1 MSKVE
6 IKRVANVRGG
16 ECDLV
21 DLSKEQQRRIPY
33 YIGALVSARRS
44 EVAKPIF
51 SNYFCK
57 ESIAL
62 VGHSSAMPAGNIEYG
77 CNQALHGEESTV
89 AALRSVHGRNPSPV
103 ILGIH
108 AGSEVG
114 MPANPCGN
122 CRDIMLGDLN
132 WDSEI
137 VHGNPQGGVVVVAG
151 LRDYFFDAFRPASGP
166 ITSRVHKDV
175 KDIVESARRFE
186 NNAYAENVPANRRY
200 FVMIQT
206 KRGNRFFGAHDVPC
220 DYHPVY
226 AGRIAM
232 LQARWARDAE
242 IAFVAVVYQKKT
254 GAILE
259 PPHVMYKDRQHLME
273 LNYEGEIVSGTRN
286 DPPVHLVACDGN
298 LDVVGAWE
306 TTLEAWLPLPFTPRN
321 FMNPDAM
328 EKYYKGLRGL

>member
-1 MSKVE
+1 MSSVE
-6 IKRVANVRGG
+6 FKRAANVRGG

-21 DLSKEQQRRIPY
+21 DLSEEQQRRIPHY
-33 YIGALVSARRS
+33 VGALVSAWRS
-44 EVAKPIF
+44 EVARPVF
-51 SNYFCK
+51 SNYFCR
-57 ESIAL
+57 ESISL
-62 VGHSSAMPAGNIEYG
+62 FGHSFALPAGNIEYG
-77 CNQALHGEESTV
+77 CCQALHGEESAV
-89 AALRSVHGRNPSPV
+89 AALRTAHGRNLNPV

-114 MPANPCGN
+114 RSANPCGN
-122 CRDIMLGDLN
+122 CRDIMLADLN

-137 VHGNPQGGVVVVAG
+137 VHGNPQSGVVVVAE
-151 LRDYFFDAFRPASGP
+151 LRDYFFDAFTPASGP
-166 ITSRVHKDV
+166 ITSHVRKDV
-175 KDIVESARRFE
+175 EGIVESARKFE

-226 AGRIAM
+226 AGRSAM
-232 LQARWARDAE
+232 LQARWVRDTE
-242 IAFVAVVYQKKT
+242 IAYVAVVYQKRT

-273 LNYEGEIVSGTRN
+273 LNYEGEIMSGTRN
-286 DPPVHLVACDGN
+286 DPPVHLVACDEN

-321 FMNPDAM
+321 FMNPDVMAR
-328 EKYYKGLRGL
+328 YYKGLRER